1 MHVGFPPRRL
11 ARAARLPALPS
22 PPPAAP
28 NEPARV
34 LFTEKVPQRVPFELQ
49 QEGEKGRAKGT
60 LLLPPRRR
68 RLHPDQLRKLPLF
81 SLPLSGP

>member
-1 MHVGFPPRRL
+1 MPDL
-11 ARAARLPALPS
+11 LS

-28 NEPARV
+28 NEPAHV
-34 LFTEKVPQRVPFELQ
+34 LFTEKVPERVLFELQ

-68 RLHPDQLRKLPLF
+68 RLRPDQLRKPPLF